1 MNSPRWILVAGAGIL
16 FLAGGCAKK
25 PPPQPPAAPA
35 PPAPKQNIFALLPEP
50 DGKTGRIVVSN
61 SGGTQELAQAN
72 QAVRIERED
81 VQPGA
86 PFTLDSD
93 AVRRLF
99 GAALDV
105 LPPAEVRFVL
115 YFDEAR
121 DDLNAASLA
130 QLPAI
135 LRTIQ
140 DRHSTAVTLIGHTDT
155 TGDPQSNYRL
165 GMLRAQRVA
174 AYLRARGVDASS
186 LIVDSHGESDLAV
199 QTPRGQAEPQN
210 RRVEV
215 IVR

>member
-1 MNSPRWILVAGAGIL
+1 
-16 FLAGGCAKK
+16 
-25 PPPQPPAAPA
+25 
-35 PPAPKQNIFALLPEP
+35 
-50 DGKTGRIVVSN
+50 
-61 SGGTQELAQAN
+61 
-72 QAVRIERED
+72 VRVEREA

-86 PFTLDSD
+86 PFILGQD

-99 GAALDV
+99 GAALDI
-105 LPPAEVRFVL
+105 LPPPEIQFVL
-115 YFDEAR
+115 YFDEAS

-140 DRHSTAVTLIGHTDT
+140 ERRSTAVTLMGHTDT

-165 GMLRAQRVA
+165 GMSRAQKA
-174 AYLRARGVDASS
+174 ADYLRARGVDASS
-186 LIVDSHGESDLAV
+186 LIVDSHGESELV
-199 QTPRGQAEPQN
+199 VKTPRGRAERLN

>member
-1 MNSPRWILVAGAGIL
+1 MKASWWIPVAGLGIVL
-16 FLAGGCAKK
+16 LAGGCAKR
-25 PPPQPPAAPA
+25 PAPPQPP
-35 PPAPKQNIFALLPEP
+35 PPLKQNIFALLPEP

-61 SGGTQELAQAN
+61 SGGSQELNQPN
-72 QAVRIERED
+72 QAVRVEREA
-81 VQPGA
+81 VQPSA
-86 PFTLDSD
+86 PFILGQD

-99 GAALDV
+99 GAALDI
-105 LPPAEVRFVL
+105 LPPPEIQFVL
-115 YFDEAR
+115 YFDEAS

-140 DRHSTAVTLIGHTDT
+140 ERRSTAVTLMGHTDT

-165 GMLRAQRVA
+165 GMSRAQKA
-174 AYLRARGVDASS
+174 ADYLRARGVDTSS
-186 LIVDSHGESDLAV
+186 LIVDSHGESELV
-199 QTPRGQAEPQN
+199 VKTPRGRAERLN